1 MKETRIRVLLASI
14 LILAVVLPL
23 AAGGTQEKGKQN
35 LVFWNGYTGPDR
47 PAVEQI
53 AANFSA
59 ANPDVNFKMEIM
71 PWDSLWQ
78 KLMPAL
84 VAGSGPDIM
93 GYSVSRLPEFAKA
106 GRLEPLDSYF
116 GKGSLDR
123 SKLIPG
129 LMEAATY
136 QGKLYGVPMAF
147 AGMCMYYNK
156 DHFKEAGLDPENPPK
171 TMDELQNAWKKLLK
185 KDAAGNVIR
194 YPQAWGIKSTVAMVP
209 VVIWNHGGDIVGK
222 DGKGVLD
229 SPETIRALNL
239 MQEAFLAYEV
249 SPKGLTGQEA
259 DNLFA
264 AGKASI
270 EWNGPWAI
278 NGFRGAG
285 INLGI
290 AELPVGPAGK
300 VTWAGDTVLVMNKDS
315 KAKDAAWG
323 FMEFWNS
330 PESQVYWAK
339 TVAFPP
345 TRTDLADNQELKA
358 NKDLIP
364 FMRAGGYG
372 RIFLAGVE
380 ASGRVENEVLTPL
393 FEKIF
398 YERVSV
404 ADAAKE
410 ANAKLNAILGK

>member
-1 MKETRIRVLLASI
+1 MKKTRIQLLLVSI
-14 LILAVVLPL
+14 LALFFVLPL
-23 AAGGTQEKGKQN
+23 AAGGKQEAGKQE

-53 AANFSA
+53 AANFA
-59 ANPDVNFKMEIM
+59 KANPDINFKMEIM

-84 VAGSGPDIM
+84 IAGSGPDIM

-106 GRLEPLDSYF
+106 GRLEPLDGYF
-116 GKGSLDR
+116 ANSSLDR

-129 LMEAATY
+129 LMDASTY

-147 AGMCMYYNK
+147 AAMCMYYNK

-171 TMDELQNAWKKLLK
+171 TMDELREAWKKLLK
-185 KDAAGNVIR
+185 KDGAGNVVR
-194 YPQAWGIKSTVAMVP
+194 YPQAWGVKSTVAMIP

-222 DGKGVLD
+222 DGKGALD
-229 SPETIRALNL
+229 SPETIKALTL
-239 MQEAFLAYEV
+239 MQEAFLTYEV

-278 NGFRGAG
+278 NGFRAAG

-290 AELPVGPAGK
+290 AELPSGPAGK

-315 KAKDAAWG
+315 KAKAAAWR

-345 TRTDLADNQELKA
+345 TRIDLADNPELKS

-364 FMRAGGYG
+364 FMKASDYG
-372 RIFLAGVE
+372 KIFLAGVE
-380 ASGRVENEVLTPL
+380 ASGRIENEVLTPL
-393 FEKIF
+393 FETIF
-398 YERVSV
+398 YERVNV

-410 ANAKLNAILGK
+410 ANKKLNEILGK